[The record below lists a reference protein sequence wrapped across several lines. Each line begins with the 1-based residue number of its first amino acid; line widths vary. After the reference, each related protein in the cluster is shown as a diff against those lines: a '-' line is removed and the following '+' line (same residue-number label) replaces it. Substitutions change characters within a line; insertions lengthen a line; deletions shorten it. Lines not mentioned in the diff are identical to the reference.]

1 MDLNAIKELG
11 LGTFTLGVG
20 VLLFRAMFQ
29 SIMQQNK
36 ESNEKLTLTTEK
48 LLDANSQLV
57 QTNREISLENR
68 RAIEELTKE
77 IRKISGK

>member
-36 ESNEKLTLTTEK
+36 ESNEKLTMTTEK

>member
-36 ESNEKLTLTTEK
+36 ESNEKLTMTTEK

-77 IRKISGK
+77 IRKISTK

>member
-36 ESNEKLTLTTEK
+36 ESNEKLTMATEK

>member
-11 LGTFTLGVG
+11 LGTVTLGVG
-20 VLLFRAMFQ
+20 VMLFRSMFLN
-29 SIMQQNK
+29 IMQQNK
-36 ESNEKLTLTTEK
+36 ESNDKMTQTTEK
-48 LLDANSQLV
+48 LLEANTQLV

-77 IRKISGK
+77 IRKISSK